1 MKIIK
6 KETCTSHARKLER
19 LFEIVDNL
27 KISDFSSLNKKVIF
41 DSMTLDH
48 QLYKKRTSHE
58 RIAKNYNSKKIQ
70 VIFNLETEEF
80 EFAGHRFQSPNQ
92 KVEESISPRFDFT
105 KLETTIERVLLL
117 TYDLESLISKLSPD
131 ELDEIFFKDK
141 LKQHSR
147 DYLERRTLGF
157 KNKKGFDKLL
167 ELIIQKIKRIY
178 KRNYLGFMKGKVCE
192 TIPPYFSDFQM
203 EQFSIVANIVS
214 EQQYKQPE
222 LMVDNL
228 PFYLFVEEHKELE
241 VLKEFLENK
250 IFDAITKDLNPKLSP
265 AGNCYLTRRLFTQ
278 LFSVAGPQKSFE
290 FLKDKLNYF
299 YNNIT
304 ELNFNESKKTLE
316 SLYNTSQFFYE
327 SVSGFNSKNFGE
339 LYQFMADKL
348 QQLQEFKSPGYNC
361 FILNSINFDNFIE
374 NTPNPTEVLIYYNGY
389 NRDFSDFELKQLL
402 CRGYKVKV
410 RLFKDDQFN
419 FDTVIESLID
429 LHDFMKSNNKIDYK
443 LLLCKAELNSIK
455 LLEFLISVDNISEAK
470 DAIDFFENSTY

>member
-19 LFEIVDNL
+19 LFEIVNNL

-48 QLYKKRTSHE
+48 QLYRKRTSHNE
-58 RIAKNYNSKKIQ
+58 VVKNYNSKKIQ
-70 VIFNLETEEF
+70 IIFNLETEEF
-80 EFAGHRFQSPNQ
+80 EFAGHGFQSPNP
-92 KVEESISPRFDFT
+92 KVEEAISPRFDFT
-105 KLETTIERVLLL
+105 KLETTHERVLLL

-192 TIPPYFSDFQM
+192 SIPSYFSDFQM
-203 EQFSIVANIVS
+203 EQFAIMTNIVS
-214 EQQYKQPE
+214 EQYTQPE
-222 LMVDNL
+222 LLVDNL
-228 PFYLFVEEHKELE
+228 PFYLFVEQHKELE

-250 IFDAITKDLNPKLSP
+250 IFDSIEADINPEFSP
-265 AGNCYLTRRLFTQ
+265 AGNCYLTRRLFIQ
-278 LFSVAGPQKSFE
+278 LFSVAGPQRSFE
-290 FLKDKLNYF
+290 FLKDKLDYF
-299 YNNIT
+299 YNNLT

-316 SLYNTSQFFYE
+316 SLYNASQFFYD
-327 SVSGFNSKNFGE
+327 SVSGFNGKNFGE

-348 QQLQEFKSPGYNC
+348 QQLQEFKAQGNNC
-361 FILNSINFDNFIE
+361 FIFNSINFDNFIE
-374 NTPNPTEVLIYYNGY
+374 NTPKPTEVLIYYNGY

-402 CRGYKVKV
+402 CRDYTVKV
-410 RLFKDDQFN
+410 RLFKNDQFS

-429 LHDFMKSNNKIDYK
+429 LHDFMKSNNKNDYK
-443 LLLCKAELNSIK
+443 LLLCKAELDSIK
-455 LLEFLISVDNISEAK
+455 LLEFLISADNLSEAK
-470 DAIDFFENSTY
+470 DAIDLFENSTY